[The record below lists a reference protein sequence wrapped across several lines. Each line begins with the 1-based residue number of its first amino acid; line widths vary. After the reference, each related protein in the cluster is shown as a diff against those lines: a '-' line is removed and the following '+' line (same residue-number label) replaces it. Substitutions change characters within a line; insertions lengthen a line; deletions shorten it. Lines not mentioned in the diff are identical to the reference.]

1 MNRWGAVNAIVVTLL
16 LLAVWPVGRMAR
28 GDGPK
33 EHDHG
38 SKEHDHKDHDHKED
52 PGGHVHAPVPPE
64 YRSAHVP
71 SAAWTDPRMIARGRE
86 IYMTRCAVCHGDE
99 GRGDGPAVTALPV
112 KPPDLR
118 DPGMVGEMAGN
129 YWFWRISEGGLVE
142 PFRSKGSIMPAWK
155 DELSVEDRWA
165 VIAYQHTF
173 SGHRGPHV
181 TSEHPQMLSAA
192 HASHGAPPASAGAA
206 PAAGPSVTGTPAAP
220 AGAPA
225 SGGPT
230 SGGTHKH

>member
-1 MNRWGAVNAIVVTLL
+1 MTVL
-16 LLAVWPVGRMAR
+16 LLAAWPVAQVAR

-33 EHDHG
+33 EHDHT
-38 SKEHDHKDHDHKED
+38 DHDHKEE
-52 PGGHVHAPVPPE
+52 PQGGTGHVHAAVPSE

-86 IYMTRCAVCHGDE
+86 IYMTRCAVCHGEE
-99 GRGDGPAVTALPV
+99 GRGDGPAVTGLPV

-142 PFRSKGSIMPAWK
+142 PFRSQGSIMPAWK

-181 TSEHPQMLSAA
+181 TSEHPQMVSSA
-192 HASHGAPPASAGAA
+192 HASHGAPAA
-206 PAAGPSVTGTPAAP
+206 PAGAAP

-225 SGGPT
+225 DGPPATGAPAVGAPAPGGA
-230 SGGTHKH
+230 HKH

>member
-1 MNRWGAVNAIVVTLL
+1 LSRPAAVHAIAMTVL
-16 LLAVWPVGRMAR
+16 LLAAWPVAQVAR
-28 GDGPK
+28 GD
-33 EHDHG
+33 DR
-38 SKEHDHKDHDHKED
+38 KEHDHKDHDHKDE
-52 PGGHVHAPVPPE
+52 PQAGTGHIHATVPPE

-86 IYMTRCAVCHGDE
+86 IYMTRCAVCHGEE

-129 YWFWRISEGGLVE
+129 YWFWRVSEGGLVE
-142 PFRSKGSIMPAWK
+142 PFRSQGSIMPAWK

-181 TSEHPQMLSAA
+181 TSEHPQMVSPA
-192 HASHGAPPASAGAA
+192 HASHGAAGA
-206 PAAGPSVTGTPAAP
+206 PAGAAP
-220 AGAPA
+220 AGAPPA
-225 SGGPT
+225 TGAPAVGTPAPGGA
-230 SGGTHKH
+230 HKH

>member
-1 MNRWGAVNAIVVTLL
+1 VNAMVMTLC
-16 LLAVWPVGRMAR
+16 LLAGWPGDRVAR

-33 EHDHG
+33 DHEHKDH
-38 SKEHDHKDHDHKED
+38 EHKDHEHKDHDHTEE
-52 PGGHVHAPVPPE
+52 PGGAGHVHAPVPPE

-86 IYMTRCAVCHGDE
+86 IYMVRCAVCHGDE
-99 GRGDGPAVTALPV
+99 GRGDGPAVTALPI

-118 DPGMVGEMAGN
+118 DPVMVGEMAGN

-142 PFRSKGSIMPAWK
+142 PFRAQGSIMPAWK

-181 TSEHPQMLSAA
+181 TSEHPQMVSPA
-192 HASHGAPPASAGAA
+192 HASHGAPAA
-206 PAAGPSVTGTPAAP
+206 PAGAAP

-225 SGGPT
+225 GGPPAT
-230 SGGTHKH
+230 GAPAVGAPAPGGAHKH

>member
-1 MNRWGAVNAIVVTLL
+1 LSRWGAAGVIAMTLL
-16 LLAVWPVGRMAR
+16 LLIAWPTGRVAR
-28 GDGPK
+28 GNGQQG
-33 EHDHG
+33 HDHKG
-38 SKEHDHKDHDHKED
+38 HDHKDE
-52 PGGHVHAPVPPE
+52 PGGAGHVHAPVPPE

-86 IYMTRCAVCHGDE
+86 IYLTRCAVCHGDE

-142 PFRSKGSIMPAWK
+142 PFRSLGSIMPAWK
-155 DELSVEDRWA
+155 EELSIEDRWA

-181 TSEHPQMLSAA
+181 TSEHPQMLGSAQ
-192 HASHGAPPASAGAA
+192 ASHGAPSASAGAS
-206 PAAGPSVTGTPAAP
+206 PAAGPPGSGGPAAP
-220 AGAPA
+220 VGAPA
-225 SGGPT
+225 SGGPAP
-230 SGGTHKH
+230 GGTHKH

>member
-1 MNRWGAVNAIVVTLL
+1 LSRPAAMHAIAMIVL
-16 LLAVWPVGRMAR
+16 LLAAWPVAQVAR

-33 EHDHG
+33 EHDQ
-38 SKEHDHKDHDHKED
+38 KDHDHKDESHA
-52 PGGHVHAPVPPE
+52 GTGHIHAPVPPE

-86 IYMTRCAVCHGDE
+86 IYMTRCAVCHGEE

-129 YWFWRISEGGLVE
+129 YWFWRVSEGGLVE
-142 PFRSKGSIMPAWK
+142 PFRSQGSIMPAWK

-181 TSEHPQMLSAA
+181 TSEHPQMVSPA
-192 HASHGAPPASAGAA
+192 HASYGAPAPPAG
-206 PAAGPSVTGTPAAP
+206 AAP
-220 AGAPA
+220 AGAPPA
-225 SGGPT
+225 TGAPAVGKPAPGGA
-230 SGGTHKH
+230 HKH